1 MRVSV
6 HLRRAVAKFFFLTN
20 KRPEPDALHRSLHTL
35 LADANP
41 EPLSLMVDR
50 LSSRLQRKNTLTP
63 GDPKRQAEILARVVT
78 RNASELPLRLSRQLR
93 HHAFMLVHNAL
104 PTRWRDRHLP
114 HTLPGTPCALCGR
127 HPETSSHLFLQCCVS
142 AAAIHSILIQS
153 VNRAQVE
160 VLTVATLD
168 DFDFRSSLSSDDRV
182 TLLSFSCA
190 VWKAREQWH
199 PTLRLSDAS
208 LAT

>member
-63 GDPKRQAEILARVVT
+63 GDAKRQAEILARVVT

-93 HHAFMLVHNAL
+93 HHAFMFN
-104 PTRWRDRHLP
+104 
-114 HTLPGTPCALCGR
+114 G
-127 HPETSSHLFLQCCVS
+127 S
-142 AAAIHSILIQS
+142 
-153 VNRAQVE
+153 
-160 VLTVATLD
+160 
-168 DFDFRSSLSSDDRV
+168 
-182 TLLSFSCA
+182 
-190 VWKAREQWH
+190 
-199 PTLRLSDAS
+199 
-208 LAT
+208 